1 MSADNKPHVNIYT
14 DGAAEPNPGPG
25 GYGVVLLFGEH
36 RRELSCGFEMTTN
49 NRMEL
54 LAVIAGLEALTKPCR
69 ATIYSDSKYVVD
81 SVENGSVFRWRDK
94 GWWRTK
100 KEKAKNADLW
110 KRFLVAYEQHDV
122 ILKWVPGHTGIPEN
136 ERCDELALASSRSPG
151 RLCDIGYE
159 PANTSDSS
167 VGIKAYRVSSPKIKH
182 VRPGEACRK
191 CGTAIIKRTPK
202 RKKRKP
208 GQTYYYEWYLF
219 CPCCK
224 AMYMVEAAKRNCST
238 SGSVLDEVD

>member
-14 DGAAEPNPGPG
+14 DGAAEPNPGSG
-25 GYGVVLLFGEH
+25 GYGVVLLFGEY

-69 ATIYSDSKYVVD
+69 ATVYSDSRYVVN
-81 SVENGSVFRWRDK
+81 SVEKGSVFRWRDK
-94 GWWRTK
+94 DWWRTK

-110 KRFLVAYEQHDV
+110 KRFLAVYAKHDV
-122 ILKWVPGHTGIPEN
+122 VLKWVPGHTGIPEN
-136 ERCDELALASSRSPG
+136 ERCDKLALASSKSNG

-159 PANTSDSS
+159 PSNTSGSPS
-167 VGIKAYRVSSPKIKH
+167 GIKVHKTSSPKTKH

-191 CGTAIIKRTPK
+191 CGTAIIKRSPK

-208 GQTYYYEWYLF
+208 GKKYYYEWYLF
-219 CPCCK
+219 CPGCK
-224 AMYMVEAAKRNCST
+224 AMYMVEDAKRNLDT
-238 SGSVLDEVD
+238 SASIFDRCD

>member
-1 MSADNKPHVNIYT
+1 MAADNKPHVSIYT

-69 ATIYSDSKYVVD
+69 ATVYSDSRYVVD

-94 GWWRTK
+94 DWWRTK
-100 KEKAKNADLW
+100 KEKAKNTDLW
-110 KRFLVAYEQHDV
+110 KRLLAVYEQHDIV
-122 ILKWVPGHTGIPEN
+122 LKWVPGHIGIPEN
-136 ERCDELALASSRSPG
+136 ERCDELALASLRTTG

-159 PANTSDSS
+159 PSETR
-167 VGIKAYRVSSPKIKH
+167 VGIKAHRASSPKITH
-182 VRPGEACRK
+182 VEPGEACRI
-191 CGTAIIKRTPK
+191 CGTAIIKRTSK
-202 RKKRKP
+202 RKKRRL

-219 CPCCK
+219 CPGCK
-224 AMYMVEAAKRNCST
+224 ARYMVEAAKRDYHT
-238 SGSVLDEVD
+238 SDSVFDEVD

>member
-1 MSADNKPHVNIYT
+1 MSADNKPHVSICT

-36 RRELSCGFEMTTN
+36 RKELSCGFEMTTN

-69 ATIYSDSKYVVD
+69 ATVYSDSRYVVD

-100 KEKAKNADLW
+100 KEEAKNADLW
-110 KRFLVAYEQHDV
+110 KRFLAVYERHDV
-122 ILKWVPGHTGIPEN
+122 VLKWVPGHTGIPEN
-136 ERCDELALASSRSPG
+136 ERCDELALASSKSTG
-151 RLCDIGYE
+151 RLCDFGYE
-159 PANTSDSS
+159 PSNTR
-167 VGIKAYRVSSPKIKH
+167 VGIKAHRVSSPKITH
-182 VRPGEACRK
+182 VQPGETCRK

-208 GQTYYYEWYLF
+208 SQTYYYEWYLF

-224 AMYMVEAAKRNCST
+224 AMYMVEAAKRDCST
-238 SGSVLDEVD
+238 SDSILDDVN